1 MQLCR
6 DVGLGIQKSFQPG
19 LFHLLYFKEFYL
31 VVKVRLGFVM
41 RFLLISPVR
50 RKD

>member
-6 DVGLGIQKSFQPG
+6 DVGLDIQKSLQPG

-31 VVKVRLGFVM
+31 VAKVLPGFRHEVPADLA
-41 RFLLISPVR
+41 FA
-50 RKD
+50 